1 MNYNY
6 NDDTN
11 PPSEVREPLAA
22 YGKSRFTEKE
32 YLEMER
38 SSVQRHEYFQ
48 GEIFAMAGSSIRHS
62 IIFKN
67 IYGDLAYRTKGQPCQ
82 PLGSDTRVHIPGNT
96 LYTYPDISI
105 FCGELMSM
113 VEDDDNFTGPSVLI
127 EILSPSTRNCDRG
140 IKFKLYQD
148 IPALKEYILVDSQ
161 VIGVEVFRLNGQ
173 DCWELEVYG
182 ELTSIM
188 EIKTINFSL
197 SLREIYEGTG
207 LPAPANSS
215 LPGSYLS

>member
-1 MNYNY
+1 MNY

-38 SSVQRHEYFQ
+38 PSVQRHEYYQ
-48 GEIFAMAGSSIRHS
+48 GEIFTMAGASTRHS

-67 IYGDLAYRTKGQPCQ
+67 IYGDLAYRTKGQHCQ
-82 PLGSDTRVHIPGNT
+82 PLGSDSRVHIPENT

-105 FCGELMSM
+105 FCGDLMSM
-113 VEDDDNFTGPSVLI
+113 VEEDDNFTGPSVLI
-127 EILSPSTRNCDRG
+127 EILSPSTRNYDRG

-161 VIGVEVFRLNGQ
+161 TISVEVFRLSEQNR
-173 DCWELEVYG
+173 WELEVYK
-182 ELTSIM
+182 ELASIM
-188 EIKTINFSL
+188 EIKTISFTL
-197 SLREIYEGTG
+197 SLREIYEGTR
-207 LPAPANSS
+207 
-215 LPGSYLS
+215 LPGVAR